1 MHYPAITTYDIYCS
15 RPCSMRFNFPF
26 TKNLPDIVACQGGLV
41 FSGLSENGVQRTNAI
56 LSAGSP

>member
-1 MHYPAITTYDIYCS
+1 MTSIAADHAVCGSISPS
-15 RPCSMRFNFPF
+15 Q
-26 TKNLPDIVACQGGLV
+26 KNLPDIVACQGGLV